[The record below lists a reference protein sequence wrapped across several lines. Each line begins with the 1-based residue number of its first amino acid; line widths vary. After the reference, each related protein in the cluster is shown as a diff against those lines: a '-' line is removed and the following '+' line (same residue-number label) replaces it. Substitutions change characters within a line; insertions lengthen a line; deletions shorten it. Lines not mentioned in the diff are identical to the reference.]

1 MKVNSEIFRAYDIR
15 GIAGKELTEEGIF
28 YIGKAIG
35 TLILSEGRKSLL
47 TARDGRISGP
57 SLLRSFQ
64 EGVLATGCNVTDLGL
79 VPTPLLYFATFKTKI
94 PDGVMLTGSHNPKNY
109 NGLKIVID
117 KKSITSQKIEEIKN
131 MISNNNYF
139 NGSGEMSKLEIKKD
153 YLKELQE
160 KIRLD
165 SKLKVCLDC
174 GNGVG
179 GLVAPDAFKILGINL
194 IEMFSNVDGE
204 FPNHHPDPSN
214 LENLKDLQSKVLE
227 TNSDLGIALDGDGDR
242 VGLVDNKGEVIFPDI
257 YMMLLAEDILER
269 HRSGNIVY
277 DIKCSNNLKNVI
289 LNSNGTPVVSQ
300 TGHSYIKSK
309 IIEENALLGGE
320 MSGHI
325 FFNDDWYGFDDGI
338 YSALRLIEI
347 LSKRKSSPHQIFAN
361 YPKNYSTPEI
371 NIPISDKRKFE
382 IIEVLKPIVNKNEY
396 KLVDI
401 DGIRLEKENC
411 WGLIRASNTSP
422 NLVLRFEGKSEQ
434 DLNEIKNYFKE
445 ILSKIDIQKKFFFD
459 EYF

>member
-35 TLILSEGRKSLL
+35 TLVLSEGRKSLL

-64 EGVLATGCNVTDLGL
+64 EGVLASGCNVTDLGL

-94 PDGVMLTGSHNPKNY
+94 TDGVMLTGSHNPKNY
-109 NGLKIVID
+109 NGLKIVIN
-117 KKSITSQKIEEIKN
+117 KKSMASQKIEEIKN
-131 MISNNNYF
+131 MILNDNYL

-153 YLKELQE
+153 YLMELQE
-160 KIRLD
+160 KIKLN

-214 LENLKDLQSKVLE
+214 LENLKDLQNKVLE

-242 VGLVDNKGEVIFPDI
+242 VGLVDNKGEVIFPDT
-257 YMMLLAEDILER
+257 YMMLLAEDVLGK
-269 HRSGNIVY
+269 HRSGSIVY

-289 LNSNGTPVVSQ
+289 LNSNGTPVVSR

-347 LSKRKSSPHQIFAN
+347 LSKRKSSPHQIFSN

-445 ILSKIDIQKKFFFD
+445 ILSKIDIQKNIFFD

>member
-57 SLLRSFQ
+57 SLLKSFQ
-64 EGVLATGCNVTDLGL
+64 EGVLASGCNVTDLGL

-109 NGLKIVID
+109 NGLKIVIN
-117 KKSITSQKIEEIKN
+117 KKSMTGQKIEEIKN
-131 MISNNNYF
+131 MISNDNYF
-139 NGSGEMSKLEIKKD
+139 NGSGEMNNLEIKKN
-153 YLKELQE
+153 YLIEMQE

-194 IEMFSNVDGE
+194 IELFSNVDGE

-214 LENLKDLQSKVLE
+214 IENLKDLQNKVLE

-242 VGLVDNKGEVIFPDI
+242 VGLVDNKGEVIFPDT
-257 YMMLLAEDILER
+257 YMMLLAEDVLEK
-269 HRSGNIVY
+269 HQSGSIVY

-289 LNSNGTPVVSQ
+289 LNSNGNPVVSR

-382 IIEVLKPIVNKNEY
+382 IIDRLKPIVNKNEY

-445 ILSKIDIQKKFFFD
+445 ILSKIDKQKNIFFD

>member
-1 MKVNSEIFRAYDIR
+1 M
-15 GIAGKELTEEGIF
+15 
-28 YIGKAIG
+28 
-35 TLILSEGRKSLL
+35 
-47 TARDGRISGP
+47 
-57 SLLRSFQ
+57 
-64 EGVLATGCNVTDLGL
+64 
-79 VPTPLLYFATFKTKI
+79 
-94 PDGVMLTGSHNPKNY
+94 
-109 NGLKIVID
+109 
-117 KKSITSQKIEEIKN
+117 
-131 MISNNNYF
+131 
-139 NGSGEMSKLEIKKD
+139 
-153 YLKELQE
+153 ELQE

-179 GLVAPDAFKILGINL
+179 GLVAPDAFKILGIDL
-194 IEMFSNVDGE
+194 IELFSNVDGE

-214 LENLKDLQSKVLE
+214 IENLKDLQNKVLE

-242 VGLVDNKGEVIFPDI
+242 VGLVDNKGEVIFPDT
-257 YMMLLAEDILER
+257 YMMLLAEDVLEK
-269 HRSGNIVY
+269 HQSGSIVY

-289 LNSNGTPVVSQ
+289 LNSNGNPVVSR

-338 YSALRLIEI
+338 YSALRLVEI

-445 ILSKIDIQKKFFFD
+445 ILSKIDIQKKIFFD

>member
-57 SLLRSFQ
+57 SLLKSFQ
-64 EGVLATGCNVTDLGL
+64 EGVLASGCNVTDLGL

-109 NGLKIVID
+109 NGLKIVIN
-117 KKSITSQKIEEIKN
+117 KKSMTGQKIEEIKN
-131 MISNNNYF
+131 MISNDNYF
-139 NGSGEMSKLEIKKD
+139 NGSGEMNNLEIKKN
-153 YLKELQE
+153 YLIEMQE

-179 GLVAPDAFKILGINL
+179 GLVAPDAFKILGIDL
-194 IEMFSNVDGE
+194 IELFSNVDGE

-214 LENLKDLQSKVLE
+214 IENLKDLQNKVLE

-242 VGLVDNKGEVIFPDI
+242 VGLVDNKGEVIFPDT
-257 YMMLLAEDILER
+257 YMMLLAEDVLEK
-269 HRSGNIVY
+269 HQSGSIVY

-289 LNSNGTPVVSQ
+289 LNSNGNPVVSR

-445 ILSKIDIQKKFFFD
+445 ILSKIDIQKKIFFD

>member
-57 SLLRSFQ
+57 SLLKSFQ
-64 EGVLATGCNVTDLGL
+64 EGVLASGCNITDLGL

-109 NGLKIVID
+109 NGLKIVIN
-117 KKSITSQKIEEIKN
+117 KKSMTGQKIEEIKN
-131 MISNNNYF
+131 MISNDNYF
-139 NGSGEMSKLEIKKD
+139 NGSGEMNNLEIKKN
-153 YLKELQE
+153 YLMEMQE

-194 IEMFSNVDGE
+194 IELFSNVDGE

-214 LENLKDLQSKVLE
+214 IENLKDLQNKVLE

-242 VGLVDNKGEVIFPDI
+242 VGLVDNKGEVIFPDT
-257 YMMLLAEDILER
+257 YMMLLAEDVLEK
-269 HRSGNIVY
+269 HQSGSIVY

-289 LNSNGTPVVSQ
+289 LNSNGNPVVSR
-300 TGHSYIKSK
+300 TGHSYIKAK

-445 ILSKIDIQKKFFFD
+445 ILSKIDIQKNIFFD

>member
-64 EGVLATGCNVTDLGL
+64 EGVLASGCDVADLGL
-79 VPTPLLYFATFKTKI
+79 LPTPLLYFATFKTKI

-117 KKSITSQKIEEIKN
+117 KKSMTSQKIEEIKN
-131 MISNNNYF
+131 MISNDNYF

-289 LNSNGTPVVSQ
+289 LNSNGTPIISR

-347 LSKRKSSPHQIFAN
+347 LSKRKSSAHKIFGS

-371 NIPISDKRKFE
+371 SIPISDKRKFK
-382 IIEVLKPIVNKNEY
+382 IIDKLKPVVNKNEY

-422 NLVLRFEGKSEQ
+422 SLVLRFEGRSEQ

-445 ILSKIDIQKKFFFD
+445 ILSKIDIQKKIFFD

>member
-57 SLLRSFQ
+57 SLLSSFQ

-117 KKSITSQKIEEIKN
+117 KKSMTSQKIEEIKN
-131 MISNNNYF
+131 MISNDNYF
-139 NGSGEMSKLEIKKD
+139 NGSGEMSQLEIKKD

-289 LNSNGTPVVSQ
+289 LNSNGTPIISR

-347 LSKRKSSPHQIFAN
+347 LSKRKSSAHKIFGS

-371 NIPISDKRKFE
+371 SIPISDKRKFK
-382 IIEVLKPIVNKNEY
+382 IIDKLKPVVNKNEY

-422 NLVLRFEGKSEQ
+422 SLVLRFEGRSEQ

-445 ILSKIDIQKKFFFD
+445 ILSKIDIQKKIFFD